1 MNNRLT
7 NTNCDTRNQ
16 AFYFSGRTVIF
27 YHKLCTS
34 LQFFDFLYGGRR
46 HLGFSKFQIFNGR
59 KVQEGPTAS
68 LCQISSKS
76 LKTRPRYVSWNIM
89 LVWLENAYSRPFWG
103 VFKARFPQMMSKWNF
118 QGLRFYRGS
127 NWFWMGLT
135 TVQRYCAACDCF

>member
-16 AFYFSGRTVIF
+16 ALYFSGRTVIF

-59 KVQEGPTAS
+59 KGRESRTAS
-68 LCQISSKS
+68 ALFVDGPNTRKTNPRWRTAVILRNRKLVISPQRFDRSS
-76 LKTRPRYVSWNIM
+76 RN
-89 LVWLENAYSRPFWG
+89 LVRWRHWASEPDRKWKFPT
-103 VFKARFPQMMSKWNF
+103 FKNPS
-118 QGLRFYRGS
+118 
-127 NWFWMGLT
+127 
-135 TVQRYCAACDCF
+135 